1 MNMMFDNEDETFQF
15 MRNYGSSVGK
25 EFSRSTKFLKGSK
38 KLDSA
43 TFFCRGK
50 RSFCPFRV
58 YFKWCKKL
66 HCYKINSVCINHSH
80 SVTEKK
86 KKVDSKIVTQRDQ
99 LTTEEVK
106 LIRSLSFYVFA
117 LFH

>member
-1 MNMMFDNEDETFQF
+1 MTPEVENTQSIKSIGKGSNPFPPKTNMMFDNEAEIFQF

-50 RSFCPFRV
+50 RSF
-58 YFKWCKKL
+58 
-66 HCYKINSVCINHSH
+66 
-80 SVTEKK
+80 
-86 KKVDSKIVTQRDQ
+86 
-99 LTTEEVK
+99 
-106 LIRSLSFYVFA
+106 
-117 LFH
+117 